1 MSGRTG
7 AAVVS
12 VAALVPT
19 CFAGWL
25 VYQSMH
31 GPRGDDGAQRVLPLP
46 SASAP
51 ANPDDRTNGKASS
64 PVPPGSPGA
73 APGSS
78 RAADR
83 APTASGTPGTPGTSP
98 AGGTS
103 AAPAALLR
111 GKTVVIDP
119 GHNTNNVNHTAEI
132 NRLVDIGTTRKE
144 CDTTGTSTN
153 GGYAEASFSLDV
165 SRRVRALLAE
175 RGAKVRLTQDGD
187 RTFGPCIDERAR
199 IGNEAHA
206 DAAVSIHGDG
216 SAAGNRGFHVITPE
230 AVHAGIADTRPIV
243 APSGLLGAAL
253 KAHFASAS
261 GTTPANYL
269 ADGTG
274 LMARSDLGGLN
285 LSTVP
290 KVLIEC
296 GNMRDAQD
304 AARFTDPQW
313 RQRAA
318 EGIADGITAFLQGKR

>member
-7 AAVVS
+7 AMVIS

-25 VYQSMH
+25 VYQSIH
-31 GPRGDDGAQRVLPLP
+31 GPSGSGDDGAQHVLPLP

-51 ANPDDRTNGKASS
+51 ADPGDRTDGKAATS
-64 PVPPGSPGA
+64 
-73 APGSS
+73 
-78 RAADR
+78 
-83 APTASGTPGTPGTSP
+83 PGTPGSPAPAKPSSAVPPPASTSP
-98 AGGTS
+98 AGT
-103 AAPAALLR
+103 PALSLK
-111 GKTVVIDP
+111 GKVVVIDP
-119 GHNTNNVNHTAEI
+119 GHNTNNVDHTAEI

-153 GGYAEASFSLDV
+153 GGYSEASFTLDV

-187 RTFGPCIDERAR
+187 RSFGPCIDERAR

-216 SAAGNRGFHVITPE
+216 SAAGNRGFHVITPV
-230 AVHAGIADTRPIV
+230 AVHAGIADTRSIV
-243 APSGLLGAAL
+243 APSGLLGLAL
-253 KAHFASAS
+253 KSHFATETGAA
-261 GTTPANYL
+261 PANYI

-274 LMARSDLGGLN
+274 LMARDDLGGLN

-290 KVLIEC
+290 KVFIEC
-296 GNMRDAQD
+296 GNMRDARD
-304 AARFTDPQW
+304 AAQFTDPTW

>member
-31 GPRGDDGAQRVLPLP
+31 GPSGDGGAQRVLPLP
-46 SASAP
+46 SVSAP
-51 ANPDDRTNGKASS
+51 TNPDDRTNGKAAS
-64 PVPPGSPGA
+64 PVSPGSPDA
-73 APGSS
+73 AAGSS
-78 RAADR
+78 SAADQDR
-83 APTASGTPGTPGTSP
+83 KTSGTSP
-98 AGGTS
+98 AAGTS
-103 AAPAALLR
+103 AAPAALPLR
-111 GKTVVIDP
+111 GRTVVLDP
-119 GHNTNNVNHTAEI
+119 GHNTNNVDHTADI

-187 RTFGPCIDERAR
+187 RSFGPCIDERAR

-216 SAAGNRGFHVITPE
+216 SAAGNRGFHVITP
-230 AVHAGIADTRPIV
+230 ASVHAGIADTRPIV
-243 APSGLLGAAL
+243 APSDLLGVAL
-253 KAHFASAS
+253 KSHFASAS
-261 GTTPANYL
+261 GSAPANYL

-304 AARFTDPQW
+304 AAKFTDPKW

-318 EGIADGITAFLQGKR
+318 EGIADGITAFLQEKR

>member
-7 AAVVS
+7 AVVIS

-31 GPRGDDGAQRVLPLP
+31 GPGGDDGAQRVLPLP
-46 SASAP
+46 STSALADP
-51 ANPDDRTNGKASS
+51 SAQTDGKA
-64 PVPPGSPGA
+64 GSPTSRTSGA
-73 APGSS
+73 SGQPSS
-78 RAADR
+78 TDPQRK
-83 APTASGTPGTPGTSP
+83 ASGTAPAKGTP
-98 AGGTS
+98 
-103 AAPAALLR
+103 AAPAAALPLS

-119 GHNTNNVNHTAEI
+119 GHNTNNVNHTADI

-153 GGYAEASFSLDV
+153 SGYAEASFSLDV
-165 SRRVRALLAE
+165 SRRVRTLLAE

-187 RTFGPCIDERAR
+187 RSFGPCIDERAR

-206 DAAVSIHGDG
+206 DAAVSVHGDG
-216 SAAGNRGFHVITPE
+216 SAAGNRGFHVITP
-230 AVHAGIADTRPIV
+230 ASLHAGAADTRPIV

-253 KAHFASAS
+253 KSHFATDTGSA
-261 GTTPANYL
+261 PANYL

-304 AARFTDPQW
+304 AAKFTDPKW

>member
-31 GPRGDDGAQRVLPLP
+31 GPSGDDGAQRVLPLP
-46 SASAP
+46 SVPAP
-51 ANPDDRTNGKASS
+51 ANPDDRANGKAAAPVS
-64 PVPPGSPGA
+64 PGTPDAPPGSSP
-73 APGSS
+73 
-78 RAADR
+78 AADPDR
-83 APTASGTPGTPGTSP
+83 RTSGTPATSP
-98 AGGTS
+98 ANGPS
-103 AAPAALLR
+103 AVPAALPLR
-111 GKTVVIDP
+111 GRTVVIDP
-119 GHNTNNVNHTAEI
+119 GHNTDNVDHTADI

-175 RGAKVRLTQDGD
+175 RGARVRLTQDGD
-187 RTFGPCIDERAR
+187 RSFGPCIDERAR

-216 SAAGNRGFHVITPE
+216 SAAGNRGFHVITP
-230 AVHAGIADTRPIV
+230 ASVHAGIADTRPIV
-243 APSGLLGAAL
+243 APSGLLGVAL

-261 GTTPANYL
+261 GSAPANYL

-304 AARFTDPQW
+304 AAKFTDPQW

>member
-1 MSGRTG
+1 MS
-7 AAVVS
+7 AAV
-12 VAALVPT
+12 LVPT

-25 VYQSMH
+25 VYQSLH
-31 GPRGDDGAQRVLPLP
+31 GPGGGDGSQRVLPLP

-51 ANPDDRTNGKASS
+51 RGNDSVDGKAAPS
-64 PVPPGSPGA
+64 VPA
-73 APGSS
+73 ASLTPS
-78 RAADR
+78 
-83 APTASGTPGTPGTSP
+83 TASSGAQDPTSDP
-98 AGGTS
+98 AK
-103 AAPAALLR
+103 AAPAAPLPLR
-111 GKTVVIDP
+111 GKVVVIDP

-132 NRLVDIGTTRKE
+132 NRLVNIGTTSKE

-153 GGYAEASFSLDV
+153 SGYAEASFSLDV

-175 RGAKVRLTQDGD
+175 RGARVRLTQDGD

-206 DAAVSIHGDG
+206 DAAVSVHGDG
-216 SAAGNRGFHVITPE
+216 SAAGNRGFHVITP
-230 AVHAGIADTRPIV
+230 ATVHAGAADTRPIV
-243 APSGLLGAAL
+243 APSGLLGLAL
-253 KAHFASAS
+253 KAHFASATDS
-261 GTTPANYL
+261 QPSNYL

-274 LMARSDLGGLN
+274 LMARDDLGGLN

-290 KVLIEC
+290 KAFIEC

-304 AARFTDPQW
+304 AEKFTDPTW

>member
-31 GPRGDDGAQRVLPLP
+31 GPSGDDGAQRVLPLP
-46 SASAP
+46 SAAAP
-51 ANPDDRTNGKASS
+51 ANPDDRTNAKASS

-73 APGSS
+73 VPGSS
-78 RAADR
+78 SAAEPD
-83 APTASGTPGTPGTSP
+83 PKASGTPGTSP
-98 AGGTS
+98 ANGS
-103 AAPAALLR
+103 SPAPAALPLR
-111 GKTVVIDP
+111 GRTVVIDP
-119 GHNTNNVNHTAEI
+119 GHNTNNANHTADI
-132 NRLVDIGTTRKE
+132 NRLVDIGISRKE

-153 GGYAEASFSLDV
+153 AGYAEASFSLDV

-187 RTFGPCIDERAR
+187 RSFGPCIDERAR

-216 SAAGNRGFHVITPE
+216 SAAGNRGFHVITP
-230 AVHAGIADTRPIV
+230 ASVNAGIADTRPIV
-243 APSGLLGAAL
+243 APSGLLGVAV
-253 KAHFASAS
+253 KSHFATAS
-261 GTTPANYL
+261 GSAPANYL

-304 AARFTDPQW
+304 AAKFTDPQW

>member
-12 VAALVPT
+12 VTALVPT
-19 CFAGWL
+19 CLAGWL

-31 GPRGDDGAQRVLPLP
+31 GPSGDDGAQRVLPLP
-46 SASAP
+46 SVTAP
-51 ANPDDRTNGKASS
+51 ANADDRTNGKAAS
-64 PVPPGSPGA
+64 PVPSGGPDA

-78 RAADR
+78 SAADQDR
-83 APTASGTPGTPGTSP
+83 KASAATGTSP
-98 AGGTS
+98 ANGRT
-103 AAPAALLR
+103 AAPAASPLR
-111 GKTVVIDP
+111 GRTVVLDP
-119 GHNTNNVNHTAEI
+119 GHNTDNVNHTADI
-132 NRLVDIGTTRKE
+132 NRLVDIGTARKE
-144 CDTTGTSTN
+144 CDTTGTATN
-153 GGYAEASFSLDV
+153 EGYAEASFSLDV

-187 RTFGPCIDERAR
+187 RSFGPCVDERAR
-199 IGNEAHA
+199 LGNEAHA

-216 SAAGNRGFHVITPE
+216 SAAGNRGFHVITP
-230 AVHAGIADTRPIV
+230 ALVDAGIADTRAIV

-253 KAHFASAS
+253 KSHFASAS
-261 GTTPANYL
+261 GSAPANYL

-304 AARFTDPQW
+304 AAKFTDPTW